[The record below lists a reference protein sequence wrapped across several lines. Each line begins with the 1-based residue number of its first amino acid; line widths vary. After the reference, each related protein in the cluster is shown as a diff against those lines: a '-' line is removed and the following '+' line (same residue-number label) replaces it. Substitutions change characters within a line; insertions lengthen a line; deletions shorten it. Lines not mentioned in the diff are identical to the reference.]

1 MKLTAATPINE
12 LRQAIYV
19 ACGVTGYSKGYRTRK
34 LRKVCPFARGLDLRR
49 KADVVALATYLGLIQ
64 SNVVYVDFGQKAA

>member
-1 MKLTAATPINE
+1 MELTAAATINE

-19 ACGVTGYSKGYRTRK
+19 ACGVAGYSKGYRTRK

-49 KADVVALATYLGLIQ
+49 KQDVVALATYLGLIQ
-64 SNVVYVDFGQKAA
+64 SNVIHVDFGQKAA